1 LARLV
6 YRRAGYVRIIVVH
19 DVGPERMPPHT
30 VASYVWAVLKVRAL
44 RRELDQALIC
54 VEQFKTAL
62 MATSQADALWTEAQA
77 FLKELE
83 AETALDDAHSGS

>member
-6 YRRAGYVRIIVVH
+6 YRRAGCVKIIVVQ
-19 DVGPERMPPHT
+19 DLDPARMPSNT
-30 VASYVWAVLKVRAL
+30 VANYVWAVLKVRAL
-44 RRELDQALIC
+44 CRELDQALIG
-54 VEQFKTAL
+54 VEQSKTAL
-62 MATSQADALWTEAQA
+62 MTVHQADALWTEAQA